1 MAQQRGGSSS
11 RDRRKKTKIQRKK
24 PLNQY
29 LNQLKWIDYKDV
41 QFLRRFVNDKNKIVA
56 KRSTGANSKIQRLVA
71 KAIKN
76 AREMG
81 LLPFCTSR

>member
-1 MAQQRGGSSS
+1 MAQQRGSSS
-11 RDRRKKTKIQRKK
+11 RDRRKKSKIQRKK

-29 LNQLKWIDYKDV
+29 LNGLQWIDYKDV

-56 KRSTGANSKIQRLVA
+56 KRSTGANSKIQRLLA

-76 AREMG
+76 AREMA
-81 LLPFCTSR
+81 LLPFSTAR